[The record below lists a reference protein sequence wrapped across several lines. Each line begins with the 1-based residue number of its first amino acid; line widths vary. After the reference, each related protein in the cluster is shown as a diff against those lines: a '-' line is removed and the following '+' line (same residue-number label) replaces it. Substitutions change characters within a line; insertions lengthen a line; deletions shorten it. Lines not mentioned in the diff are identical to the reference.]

1 MGIINR
7 LVGKR
12 HKYKT
17 TSELGTYP
25 GQLRYK
31 IYQCLSDG
39 KTVEHI
45 YEELSET
52 GEFKNQNRSD
62 ALRYIEYFHRKMKGE
77 EK

>member
-7 LVGKR
+7 LLGKR
-12 HKYKT
+12 HKYRS
-17 TSELGTYP
+17 TSELGIYS

-39 KTVEHI
+39 KTAEQT
-45 YEELSET
+45 YKELSEN
-52 GEFKNQNRSD
+52 GEFKNQHRSD
-62 ALRYIEYFHRKMKGE
+62 ALRYIEHFHRRMKGE